1 MKKKVSVL
9 CISYN
14 HEKYLKNALDGILNQ
29 VTEFDYELIIYDD
42 YSLDKSRDVIQSI
55 VSAYKGK
62 CEIKLVFPSE
72 NQYSKGFTVIPFML
86 PYVEGEYIAICE
98 GDDYWIDNNKL
109 QKQYE
114 SLKHDHSVDICFH
127 PSFTLLDGNIQ
138 DKGYGYLEEESKK
151 IDYSQVVMKGGSMMP
166 MASIFFRA
174 QPLLDIVSK
183 NEEFFKRNFYHSIL
197 QAVMVLGKGALYIPD
212 KMSVYR
218 SMHEGSWTLQQSL
231 DKEKREREFKASNK
245 RLWELNQIFN
255 NKYLGLFLKFY
266 YKRNVKFYKDK
277 LKSIYK

>member
-1 MKKKVSVL
+1 M
-9 CISYN
+9 
-14 HEKYLKNALDGILNQ
+14 DGILNQ

-138 DKGYGYLEEESKK
+138 DKGYGYLEEEGKK

-166 MASIFFRA
+166 MASIFSELSRYLILFR
-174 QPLLDIVSK
+174 
-183 NEEFFKRNFYHSIL
+183 
-197 QAVMVLGKGALYIPD
+197 
-212 KMSVYR
+212 KMKSFLREIFTIQYYR
-218 SMHEGSWTLQQSL
+218 L
-231 DKEKREREFKASNK
+231 
-245 RLWELNQIFN
+245 
-255 NKYLGLFLKFY
+255 
-266 YKRNVKFYKDK
+266 
-277 LKSIYK
+277 